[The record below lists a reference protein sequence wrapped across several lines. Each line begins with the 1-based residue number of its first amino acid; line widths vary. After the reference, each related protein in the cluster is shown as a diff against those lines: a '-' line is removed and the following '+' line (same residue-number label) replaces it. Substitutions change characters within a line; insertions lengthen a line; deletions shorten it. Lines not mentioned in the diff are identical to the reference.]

1 MAYRQAADGGGSGD
15 SRRCGADPRQD
26 DGSKP
31 GVVGGVKLVRRGFDR
46 DGEGVSA

>member
-1 MAYRQAADGGGSGD
+1 MAYRQAVDGGGTGD
-15 SRRCGADPRQD
+15 PRRGGADPRRD

-31 GVVGGVKLVRRGFDR
+31 GVVGGGKLVRGGFDR